1 MNNKKIDLLGWGDPF
16 LDLVVDI
23 DRLPESNT
31 NCPMHERCFQGGG
44 NVATALV
51 AAARLGMKTS
61 LIGSVGDDLFGKL
74 SLADLEYN
82 KVDTSRMVVHKDKKA
97 ISAFAFRSVRF
108 TARSLLSVT
117 EILRIWT
124 GGLRMRN
131 T

>member
-82 KVDTSRMVVHKDKKA
+82 KVDTSRMVVHKDKKKQFQRLPFGA
-97 ISAFAFRSVRF
+97 CGSRQGVYCRSRKF
-108 TARSLLSVT
+108 
-117 EILRIWT
+117 
-124 GGLRMRN
+124 
-131 T
+131 